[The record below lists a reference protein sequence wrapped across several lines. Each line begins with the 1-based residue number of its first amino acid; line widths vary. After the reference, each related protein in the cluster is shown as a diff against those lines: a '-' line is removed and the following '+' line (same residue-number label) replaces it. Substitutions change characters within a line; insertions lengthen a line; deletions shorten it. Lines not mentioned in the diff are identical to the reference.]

1 VVDEVV
7 VEVDDEAEQCLLLK
21 IHVQTETNHET
32 PMMVNVMIII
42 KTEKKL
48 K

>member
-1 VVDEVV
+1 VV
-7 VEVDDEAEQCLLLK
+7 VEVDDEVDDEVEQCLLPK

-32 PMMVNVMIII
+32 PMMVNVTIII

>member
-21 IHVQTETNHET
+21 IHVQTETNHEILT
-32 PMMVNVMIII
+32 MVNVMTIT